1 MAADWKQ
8 QAAPGSPSR
17 GVASHHISHFAPAA
31 NNFNDCPPGS
41 PIPGLE
47 HLSHLFALNGMA
59 TNGMA
64 TFNRNQV
71 RETYK
76 YMKATGL
83 LTNTFDTS
91 QDDVDAVYMQTS
103 LLFEK

>member
-1 MAADWKQ
+1 MAGDWKQ

-59 TNGMA
+59 LNGMT

-83 LTNTFDTS
+83 LISTFDTS

-103 LLFEK
+103 FLFVK

>member
-1 MAADWKQ
+1 MAADWKKH
-8 QAAPGSPSR
+8 AAPGSPSR

-59 TNGMA
+59 TY
-64 TFNRNQV
+64 NRNQV
-71 RETYK
+71 RDTYE

-83 LTNTFDTS
+83 STNTFDTS

-103 LLFEK
+103 EK

>member
-1 MAADWKQ
+1 MAGDWKQ

-59 TNGMA
+59 T
-64 TFNRNQV
+64 FNRNPPFQV
-71 RETYK
+71 RKMYK
-76 YMKATGL
+76 YMKPTRL
-83 LTNTFDTS
+83 STNTFETS

-103 LLFEK
+103 FLFVK